1 MAKLD
6 DERTG
11 LVLEPLRWTLAAGDA
26 GRPYESV
33 VLEQVPAALPAWEV
47 VGKVLLAEGY
57 SVVHGLLNAE
67 EFGVP
72 QTRRRAVL
80 IARRHGAAVLPKP
93 THRRYRND
101 ASGAAGGDLALPQWV
116 SMGEVLNRDQPFVL
130 VSNYGSAGDPA
141 ARHRRACDQPAFAV
155 TGKIQRNRII
165 TEEDVTLP
173 RLTIAEA
180 GCLQGF
186 PADYPWTGK
195 DVTQQIGNAVPPLLA
210 EHMLAA
216 GLGRTRMPAAAWNGD
231 VGWPLGW

>member
-1 MAKLD
+1 MAKLED
-6 DERTG
+6 PRTC
-11 LVLEPLRWTLAAGDA
+11 LVLEPLRWALAAVDA
-26 GRPYESV
+26 GRSYESV

-80 IARRHGAAVLPKP
+80 IARRHGSPVLPKP
-93 THRRYRND
+93 THRRYRKD
-101 ASGAAGGDLALPQWV
+101 ASGAAGDLALPRWV
-116 SMGEVLNRDQPFVL
+116 SMGDVLNRDRPFVL
-130 VSNYGSAGDPA
+130 VSNYGSGGDPA
-141 ARHRRACDQPAFAV
+141 ARGQRTSDQPACTV
-155 TGKIQRNRII
+155 TGKIQRQRVMTADGI
-165 TEEDVTLP
+165 DLP

-186 PADYPWTGK
+186 PVDYPWAGK
-195 DVTQQIGNAVPPLLA
+195 GITQQIGNAVPPPLA
-210 EHMLAA
+210 EHILAA
-216 GLGRTRMPAAAWNGD
+216 GLGLNRVPAPARTGA